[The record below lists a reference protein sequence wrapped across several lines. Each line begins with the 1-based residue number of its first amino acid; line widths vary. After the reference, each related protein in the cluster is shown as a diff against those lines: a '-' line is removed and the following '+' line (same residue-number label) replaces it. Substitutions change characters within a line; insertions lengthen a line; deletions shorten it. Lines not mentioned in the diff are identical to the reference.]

1 MGLFFNLLKP
11 KLINSRSMP
20 DLDHFLF
27 DQIREH
33 DDQKTFEHVFHT
45 YYAQLCVFANGITGS
60 REDAKDLVNDCFLEL
75 WNKRKSIV
83 VKTSLKSY
91 LYISVRNMALNH
103 LKKSRRQVEFES
115 AMIYPFYKEE
125 EITSQIERLLR
136 LDDLE
141 LRLKNSIDSLPQQCR
156 YIFYL
161 NRYEQMSYKEI
172 AQKLDLSVG
181 TVKTQIARA
190 LKKIRV
196 DFEGVKQSVNT
207 CPLL

>member
-1 MGLFFNLLKP
+1 
-11 KLINSRSMP
+11 MP

-27 DQIREH
+27 DQIRER
-33 DDQKTFEHVFHT
+33 DDQKSFEHIFHT
-45 YYAQLCVFANGITGS
+45 YYSPLCVFAGGITGNQ
-60 REDAKDLVNDCFLEL
+60 EDAKDIVNDCFLEL

-83 VKTSLKSY
+83 IKTSLKAY

-103 LKKSRRQVEFES
+103 LKKSRRQVEYRS
-115 AMIYPFYKEE
+115 VATYPFYMEE
-125 EITSQIERLLR
+125 EVATQIERLLK

-161 NRYEQMSYKEI
+161 NRYEQMPYKEI
-172 AQKLDLSVG
+172 AQKLNLSVA

-190 LKKIRV
+190 LKKLRT
-196 DFEGVKQSVNT
+196 DFEEIKKSGQIFLFNLVRHLKKILS
-207 CPLL
+207 